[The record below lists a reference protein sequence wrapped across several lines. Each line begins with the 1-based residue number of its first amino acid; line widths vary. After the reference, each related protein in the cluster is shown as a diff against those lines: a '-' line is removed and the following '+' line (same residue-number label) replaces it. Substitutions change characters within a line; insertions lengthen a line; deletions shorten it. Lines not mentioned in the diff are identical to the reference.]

1 VVASAV
7 PPSRR
12 PAPLAPPE
20 GGSEDAAIDALALS
34 VFVVSAGTLAWC
46 MRARALASPPALWL
60 CGWSFLLLSGLS
72 LQGEPGRVT
81 ALAQFGGTL
90 FPALLLA
97 GALAHQERRIPPWL
111 LPAAV
116 AIGVARTGL
125 AAGGQ
130 TALAF
135 GSGIPLEPAAEIAAA
150 WVLLPL
156 TRRDGASY
164 AQRALAPLFLA
175 VAVLDT
181 ASSVSALL
189 GDPLPPLILWSWAL
203 VTPPVLAAQIG
214 AAAQRRIEEE
224 ETQRGELERRVAE
237 RTEQLAAA
245 NRSLEAEVAG
255 RERAEVE
262 LRASRYRYQLVSE
275 ISSDLSF
282 AFRVAPDGT
291 LSHEWVTDAFTRMTG
306 FTRAEF
312 VSQPWDRLLHPEDV
326 ESVKAWQQAALRGE
340 RSEFDARIVRKDGE
354 VRWLHTTLA
363 GVRDPEEGVLRIVGA
378 TRDVTERKKAEEER
392 RSLESHVREMQ
403 RLESLGVLAGGLAH
417 DFNNVLSV
425 ILGNTAL
432 VQADFSE
439 DSTVQR
445 RLERVRAAAQ
455 HAAGL
460 TDQMLTYSG
469 NASVS
474 LKPLDLSRLVDGV
487 RDLLE
492 ASMLRRSRLELRL
505 DAPTLVDGDETQL
518 RQVVVN
524 LVSNASEAMGGR
536 PGAVWV
542 RTGTLHAD
550 RSYLADTFGHQDLEP
565 GEYAYVEVS
574 DPGEGIGEAAG
585 ARIFEPFYTTKVS
598 GRGLGLA
605 AVLGIVQGHHGA
617 IKVTSEPGR
626 GTTFRVLLP
635 SSLHV
640 ESAQP
645 EEPEQQ
651 AARNARGVVL
661 VVDDD
666 EPVLELAHEFLARAG
681 FEVHSARGGREAL
694 RIAAERP
701 IDAVVLDV
709 IMPDME
715 GEDVLRSLRAA
726 RPDVPVVLV
735 TGFGDDATLRRFEA
749 AGVTAVLRKPYEAEA
764 LIDQVSAAIGG

>member
-1 VVASAV
+1 
-7 PPSRR
+7 
-12 PAPLAPPE
+12 
-20 GGSEDAAIDALALS
+20 
-34 VFVVSAGTLAWC
+34 VFVVSVGALAWC
-46 MRARALASPPALWL
+46 MRARARANPPALWL

-72 LQGEPGRVT
+72 LQGEPGRFTV
-81 ALAQFGGTL
+81 LAQFGGTL

-97 GALAHQERRIPPWL
+97 GALAYQERRVPPWL

-116 AIGVARTGL
+116 AIGVVRTGL

-156 TRRDGASY
+156 TSRDSASF
-164 AQRALAPLFLA
+164 AQRALAPLFLG
-175 VAVLDT
+175 VAVLDA
-181 ASSVSALL
+181 ASSVSPLL
-189 GDPLPPLILWSWAL
+189 GDPLPPLILWSW
-203 VTPPVLAAQIG
+203 G
-214 AAAQRRIEEE
+214 
-224 ETQRGELERRVAE
+224 RGELERRVEE
-237 RTEQLAAA
+237 RTQQLAAA

-275 ISSDLSF
+275 LSSDLSF

-326 ESVKAWQQAALRGE
+326 ESVKAWHQAALRGE
-340 RSEFDARIVRKDGE
+340 RCEFDARIVRKDGE

-363 GVRDPEEGVLRIVGA
+363 GVRDPEDGVLRIVGA
-378 TRDVTERKKAEEER
+378 TRDVTERKKAEEEW

-432 VQADFSE
+432 VQAELPE

-492 ASMLRRSRLELRL
+492 ASMVRRSRLELRL

-524 LVSNASEAMGGR
+524 LVSNASEAIGGR
-536 PGAVWV
+536 PGTVWV
-542 RTGTLHAD
+542 RTGTLRAD

-574 DPGEGIGEAAG
+574 DPGEGIGEAAR
-585 ARIFEPFYTTKVS
+585 ARVFEPFYTTKVS

-640 ESAQP
+640 ESAP
-645 EEPEQQ
+645 SEEPEPQ
-651 AARNARGVVL
+651 ADRNARGIVL

-701 IDAVVLDV
+701 IDAVVLDA
-709 IMPDME
+709 IM
-715 GEDVLRSLRAA
+715 
-726 RPDVPVVLV
+726 
-735 TGFGDDATLRRFEA
+735 A

-764 LIDQVSAAIGG
+764 LIDRVSAALSPTP